1 MREYQQKKMKPYL
14 LPETVYRQALW
25 AVKDLPRLKA
35 ALDDAVY
42 SEDSLP
48 SVTFDKERVK
58 EEQGKY
64 MDVTGNSAVRA
75 AMLSMRIDSIEGA
88 FSAIPEK
95 YRKGIK
101 LKLTRGIAFS
111 DAFHINTWKKWQQIY
126 IFYVAKN
133 LGLY

>member
-14 LPETVYRQALW
+14 LPEAVYRQALW

-48 SVTFDKERVK
+48 TVNFDKERVK

-64 MDVTGNSAVRA
+64 MDVTGDSAVRA

-111 DAFHINTWKKWQQIY
+111 DTFHINTWKKWQQIY

>member
-14 LPETVYRQALW
+14 LPEAVYRQALW

-48 SVTFDKERVK
+48 SVNFDKERVK

-64 MDVTGNSAVRA
+64 MDVTGDSAVRA

-101 LKLTRGIAFS
+101 LKLTRGIVFS
-111 DAFHINTWKKWQQIY
+111 DTFHINTWKKWQQIY

>member
-14 LPETVYRQALW
+14 LPEAVYRQALW

-48 SVTFDKERVK
+48 SVNFDKERVK

-64 MDVTGNSAVRA
+64 MDVTGDSAVRA

-88 FSAIPEK
+88 FSAIPE
-95 YRKGIK
+95 
-101 LKLTRGIAFS
+101 
-111 DAFHINTWKKWQQIY
+111 NTEK
-126 IFYVAKN
+126 V
-133 LGLY
+133 